1 MTGTDFPRLAALLA
15 QTAEV
20 YGKDRPTAGALKVFA
35 AALSDY
41 DAEEVRRALS
51 VHVRTN
57 KFMPR
62 PADLIEILEGTAEDR
77 ARMAWQKVKSAQRR
91 YGAHYSVAFTDPL
104 IHYAVERLG
113 GWTALSRIEAKDE
126 PFRERDFVG
135 WYAKGERAGVGW
147 EQVSSRLP
155 GFHEL
160 NNRQCGTDP
169 ARLGLESTYT
179 GSTIHVDGIERPRA
193 LEDGSRGNDAQGLIG
208 QVTEI
213 VRVPGG
219 SDSRQKDRNDP

>member
-1 MTGTDFPRLAALLA
+1 MKGRDFPRLAALLA

-41 DAEEVRRALS
+41 DVDDVQHALS

-57 KFMPR
+57 KFWPR

-91 YGAHYSVAFTDPL
+91 YGAHYSVAFEDPL

-113 GWTALSRIEAKDE
+113 GWTALSQIESKDE
-126 PFRERDFVG
+126 PFREKDFIG
-135 WYAKGERAGVGW
+135 WYIKGERTGIGW
-147 EQVSSRLP
+147 GQVSAKLP
-155 GFHEL
+155 GLHEL

-169 ARLGLESTYT
+169 ASLGLKSTYT
-179 GSTIHVDGIERPRA
+179 GSTIHIGGTETHSTIEGRSEEGKVR
-193 LEDGSRGNDAQGLIG
+193 ELISG
-208 QVTEI
+208 VTET
-213 VRVPGG
+213 VR
-219 SDSRQKDRNDP
+219 RNDS